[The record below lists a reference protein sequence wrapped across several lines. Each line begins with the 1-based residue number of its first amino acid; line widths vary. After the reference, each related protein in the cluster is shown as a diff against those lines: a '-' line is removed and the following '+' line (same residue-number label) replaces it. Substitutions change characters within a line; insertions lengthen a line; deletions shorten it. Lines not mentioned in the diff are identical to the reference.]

1 MAKIKQLEI
10 KPPKLYRN
18 WNENTISW
26 DDAFRNYNES
36 VVQSHLG
43 EESLK
48 QKGSGYMVSH
58 RAEKLPEVKGAIA
71 DLGLGDTGIAHLYIS
86 IDASNDGL
94 GTHVDTTDVFYWQQK
109 GSSNWWFDSGDE
121 WVLEE
126 GDMVFSPKGVYH
138 KVTSTE
144 ARFGISISDD
154 SLKRHIQMF
163 RKPYK

>member
-58 RAEKLPEVKGAIA
+58 RAEKLPEVKGAIRKYDSMIQSHKLSEKNKRRQRKIVKHQHDEA
-71 DLGLGDTGIAHLYIS
+71 LRKALSQL
-86 IDASNDGL
+86 AS
-94 GTHVDTTDVFYWQQK
+94 
-109 GSSNWWFDSGDE
+109 
-121 WVLEE
+121 
-126 GDMVFSPKGVYH
+126 
-138 KVTSTE
+138 
-144 ARFGISISDD
+144 
-154 SLKRHIQMF
+154 
-163 RKPYK
+163 